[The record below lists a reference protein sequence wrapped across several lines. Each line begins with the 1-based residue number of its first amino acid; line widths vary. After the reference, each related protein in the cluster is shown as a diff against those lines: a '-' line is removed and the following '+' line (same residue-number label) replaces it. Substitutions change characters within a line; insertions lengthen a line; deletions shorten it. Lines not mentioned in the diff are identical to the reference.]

1 MSHLCKR
8 FPFKSRISLSH
19 HRYQTNYNFLL
30 LLTQGKLFLFCSSA
44 YTNGR
49 ECKNV
54 FDCVYGC
61 RVFSVCLFDEP
72 HAASSKQRPLCDKG
86 LHVYSSG
93 IDCSLPLLISY
104 SCTLIQRKC
113 VFVLPFVCFLEAVLV
128 SRLEILQSQKPF
140 MATHCGIDNPFA
152 VNKSS
157 SSVNTNIRQI
167 QNHISVRQTLIQ
179 VDNFSIQ
186 KMSR

>member
-1 MSHLCKR
+1 MRYPVFFWGVFEGISHLCTR

-19 HRYQTNYNFLL
+19 HRYQTNNNFPL
-30 LLTQGKLFLFCSSA
+30 LLTKGKLFLFFSSA
-44 YTNGR
+44 TNGR

-54 FDCVYGC
+54 FDRVYGC

-93 IDCSLPLLISY
+93 IDSSLPLLMSY

-113 VFVLPFVCFLEAVLV
+113 GLVLPFVCFLEAVLV
-128 SRLEILQSQKPF
+128 SRLELSNQRPF
-140 MATHCGIDNPFA
+140 MVTHCGIDNPF
-152 VNKSS
+152 
-157 SSVNTNIRQI
+157 SVKVQVVSAPILGRFRI
-167 QNHISVRQTLIQ
+167 TLQ
-179 VDNFSIQ
+179 
-186 KMSR
+186 